1 VAETVEV
8 LVLDLLEWLL
18 RRPRSYE
25 ETMDAWRTS
34 CPNLTVWEEA
44 NARGLVAVEQS
55 GVGVTASGVALLERT
70 RPERS

>member
-55 GVGVTASGVALLERT
+55 GVCVTASGVALLERT